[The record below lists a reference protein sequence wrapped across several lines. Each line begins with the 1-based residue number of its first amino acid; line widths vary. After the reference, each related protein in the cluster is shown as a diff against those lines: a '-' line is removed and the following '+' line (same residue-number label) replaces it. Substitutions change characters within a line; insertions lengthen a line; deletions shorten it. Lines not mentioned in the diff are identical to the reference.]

1 VNAKVAPRRATTEL
15 FCRVEGRGTAT
26 IHDVALSSVPSPPI
40 ETTSATIE
48 ELVSK
53 KQRTGKALE
62 RCKKS
67 LNSLEVYLSTLN
79 VQHIDP
85 TALGEVID
93 NYEATG
99 AILDE
104 KALDLEKTLNGIDEQ
119 LENERKKLAGPRRD
133 DRLHQRATIG
143 VFAKVEGEVQMALI
157 YGMWND
163 GMRNT
168 VFKSQKTAVY
178 QANWTAGYDIR
189 VDMQTKD
196 KPIMLMYKAAIT
208 QNTGEVC
215 SSNSR

>member
-1 VNAKVAPRRATTEL
+1 
-15 FCRVEGRGTAT
+15 
-26 IHDVALSSVPSPPI
+26 VPSPPI

-93 NYEATG
+93 NYESTG

-133 DRLHQRATIG
+133 DRLHQRATIS
-143 VFAKVEGEVQMALI
+143 VFAEVKGEVQMALI

-168 VFKSQKTAVY
+168 VLKSQKTAVY

-196 KPIMLMYKAAIT
+196 QPIMLMYKAAIT